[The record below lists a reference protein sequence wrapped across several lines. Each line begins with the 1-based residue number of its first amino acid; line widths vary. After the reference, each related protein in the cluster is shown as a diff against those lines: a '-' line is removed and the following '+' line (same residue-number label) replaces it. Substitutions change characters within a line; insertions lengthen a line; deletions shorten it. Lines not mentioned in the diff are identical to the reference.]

1 MTHPEQLDLF
11 AQRLPARPYCSDDLR
26 FGMKVRAAKEA
37 IRARYVQ
44 PNYPW
49 LLVWLVLDAD
59 YPGAAYGWK
68 YLDAPVP
75 NIVAENPEN
84 QHAHLFYGLQIPVHV
99 DPERN
104 HKSIR
109 YAAAVQYAL
118 LKKLQADPGY
128 NGPLAKNPLSPAWT
142 VYTFEEFLYD
152 LDTLAQGLTLE
163 PWQDARRR
171 LPDYGLGR
179 NVTLF
184 NQVRRYAY
192 RSIQQFWSKG
202 YEAFADDVLA
212 HTACT
217 NSAEFGTRGLH
228 YSEFK
233 HVAKSVAKWTWNKF
247 SPEEFSR
254 IQAER
259 KRKDTA
265 RRRAEADRRA
275 QGLLDFMAE
284 NPGLSIREISRATG
298 TPFESTRRLL
308 NSIYVTYTPKGVTHE
323 PYQDKA
329 PSKAGGQLASG
340 AKTPGRERGETEA
353 PEPSEAGGL
362 SP

>member
-1 MTHPEQLDLF
+1 MTHPEQLELF

-37 IRARYVQ
+37 IRARYIQ

-68 YLDAPVP
+68 YLDAPAP

-99 DPERN
+99 DPHRN

-118 LKKLQADPGY
+118 LKKLQADPSY

-152 LDTLAQGLTLE
+152 LDTLAKGLTLG

-184 NQVRRYAY
+184 HLVRLYAY
-192 RSIQQFWSKG
+192 RAVRQFWSKG

-212 HTACT
+212 NTACT
-217 NSAEFGTRGLH
+217 NSAQFGTRGLH

-233 HVAKSVAKWTWNKF
+233 HIAKHIAKWTWEKF
-247 SPEEFSR
+247 TPEEFSR
-254 IQAER
+254 IQAAKLRRINAQR
-259 KRKDTA
+259 K
-265 RRRAEADRRA
+265 AEADKRT
-275 QGLLDFMAE
+275 QGLLEFMTE
-284 NPGLSIREISRATG
+284 NPHAT
-298 TPFESTRRLL
+298 
-308 NSIYVTYTPKGVTHE
+308 N
-323 PYQDKA
+323 
-329 PSKAGGQLASG
+329 
-340 AKTPGRERGETEA
+340 TEA
-353 PEPSEAGGL
+353 MQHLGVSRRTVQRYKRRQGGGDTPL
-362 SP
+362 VQI